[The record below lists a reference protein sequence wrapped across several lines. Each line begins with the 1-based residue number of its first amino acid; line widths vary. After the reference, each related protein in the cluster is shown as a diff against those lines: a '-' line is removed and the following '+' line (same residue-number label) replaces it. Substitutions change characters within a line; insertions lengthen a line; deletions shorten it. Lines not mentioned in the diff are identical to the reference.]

1 MTARAELTR
10 AAVGLLMA
18 LVFLWALYFLTD
30 LLITSAG
37 NGTLGYDYRA
47 YDLAVDRLFS
57 GQPMYDRTATEFGP
71 FGLFFYPP
79 PFALLVAPI
88 AQLPIDLAIWAWTF
102 VLLAA
107 TVAMLVALPVS
118 RPVRLVVL
126 LLAAL
131 SWPLVYSIKL
141 GQVGPVVLL
150 LFALG
155 WRWLDRPGLLGTSI
169 GLGTVIKI
177 QPALLIGW
185 AAVTGRRR
193 AALVAVVLVALLAA
207 LATGIAGPQ
216 AWLDEASLLG
226 RVSRPIDTPHTYG
239 IGRLAFEAGASASV
253 ALAAHWANLALVAVV
268 VLFTV
273 WRGNAVAS
281 YLSVVVATQFLSPIL
296 WDHYAIVLLLPA
308 AWLLERRRWWAAA
321 IPLATSTPLT
331 LLGVDAPWLYPMA
344 FWVTLLALAWEGM
357 RESRSAAR
365 SEARFGPGF
374 VPAR

>member
-1 MTARAELTR
+1 
-10 AAVGLLMA
+10 
-18 LVFLWALYFLTD
+18 
-30 LLITSAG
+30 
-37 NGTLGYDYRA
+37 
-47 YDLAVDRLFS
+47 
-57 GQPMYDRTATEFGP
+57 
-71 FGLFFYPP
+71 
-79 PFALLVAPI
+79 
-88 AQLPIDLAIWAWTF
+88 
-102 VLLAA
+102 
-107 TVAMLVALPVS
+107 
-118 RPVRLVVL
+118 
-126 LLAAL
+126 
-131 SWPLVYSIKL
+131 VYSIKL
-141 GQVGPVVLL
+141 GQVGALVLM

-169 GLGTVIKI
+169 ALGTIIKI

-193 AALVAVVLVALLAA
+193 AAVVAVVVVALLAV
-207 LATGIAGPQ
+207 LATGLAGPQ
-216 AWLDEASLLG
+216 AWLDEAALLG

-239 IGRLAFEAGASASV
+239 VGRLAFEAGASASV

-296 WDHYAIVLLLPA
+296 WDHYAIVLLLPV
-308 AWLLERRRWWAAA
+308 AWLLQRRRWWAAA

-331 LLGVDAPWLYPMA
+331 LLGVDAPWLYPAA
-344 FWVTLLALAWEGM
+344 FWLTLLALAWEGM